1 MKQRSPKRQ
10 KERSRET
17 ASNGKHDT
25 YDVLSELSHTSS
37 ESDPFAEVEI
47 YNPEDPDYHQTCEV
61 KSCKGDKVPR
71 QKVIG
76 KKVREDKRRTAKTLR
91 NQSETYISP
100 VTKKIVKE
108 KALKGICNIEMC
120 KKRKRMCYLFSSPLR
135 TMIFSQF
142 YSLGD
147 LQQQREY
154 IARFV
159 LSENPKHRTTNSN
172 DPRRTQ
178 THYFFLPLEGIRQLV
193 CKKMFLGTLGI
204 SEKVCRTAIKKL
216 NRTTSVLEKENRGGR
231 RELQSSRDILI
242 RKSII
247 EHINRFPRVESHYY
261 RKSSTKQYLHE
272 DLSLSTMYHM
282 YKLKDQQTKGSFSLY
297 RFMNLS
303 FHKPKKDQC
312 GLCKC

>member
-1 MKQRSPKRQ
+1 
-10 KERSRET
+10 
-17 ASNGKHDT
+17 
-25 YDVLSELSHTSS
+25 
-37 ESDPFAEVEI
+37 
-47 YNPEDPDYHQTCEV
+47 
-61 KSCKGDKVPR
+61 
-71 QKVIG
+71 
-76 KKVREDKRRTAKTLR
+76 
-91 NQSETYISP
+91 
-100 VTKKIVKE
+100 
-108 KALKGICNIEMC
+108 MC

-159 LSENPKHRTTNSN
+159 LSQNPKHRTTNSN
-172 DPRRTQ
+172 DPRRKQ

-216 NRTTSVLEKENRGGR
+216 NRTTSVLEKENRGDR

-247 EHINRFPRVESHYY
+247 EHINRFPRVESHYC

-282 YKLKDQQTKGSFSLY
+282 CKLEDQQTKGSFSLY
-297 RFMNLS
+297 RKIFRFMNLS

-312 GLCKC
+312 GLCKCYREGSEEVKANLEKEYLAHILEKETVREIKNSCKEKAKNDTKISNKLYTYQFLIIVPYFIKRGLLSTI